1 MNKKNSRNFSIAL
14 LNIENLRCDIGVSER
29 GMVPKAIGVGVP
41 PSDIIEF
48 AVSGRGGRATEPGV
62 DGGNMGDIGGES
74 MLGAIGDGAGE

>member
-1 MNKKNSRNFSIAL
+1 
-14 LNIENLRCDIGVSER
+14 
-29 GMVPKAIGVGVP
+29 MVPKAIGVGVP